1 MRKRFIFTASCI
13 LFILMMLPCQTV
25 RSADVSVTAIAQDR
39 YNQSREKYFIEPSDE
54 STFTMPE
61 NWPGNNEAAPSNRA
75 PKGARSF
82 AVVLGSGTPGPNP
95 YRMGP
100 SFLVV
105 SNGYPYFIDC
115 GEGTWRSMAA
125 SSVVH
130 GDWLTRALHLD
141 NLKYLFLTHLHC
153 DHTVG
158 IPSWILN
165 AYKWGSKAS
174 KEIYGPKGTE
184 AMMKNIMNAWQIDME
199 DMWYGPTKATKAGVT
214 VAAHE
219 VDDDGLIYQD
229 KNVKVFAYRKYHG
242 YLKDNFAYRFECAD
256 GRIFAFAGDGWNC
269 PGLIKAAKN
278 ADVAFVEAFSK
289 ENMAYASWA
298 KGDLAKVEYVTHAY
312 HMWPEE
318 LALLQKESG
327 MKALVLVHEQNYAPA
342 RKYSRLGLLS
352 ECKKAG
358 VKEPVFSSVDGD
370 VY

>member
-1 MRKRFIFTASCI
+1 MGKYSLFRTCCVLFLSMVLSSQSLWSADNYATTAS
-13 LFILMMLPCQTV
+13 QE
-25 RSADVSVTAIAQDR
+25 R
-39 YNQSREKYFIEPSDE
+39 YNQSKEKYFIEPSIE
-54 STFTMPE
+54 SALTMPE
-61 NWPGNNEAAPSNRA
+61 NWPRNNEAAPENRA
-75 PKGARSF
+75 PRQTRSF

-115 GEGTWRSMAA
+115 GEGTWRSMTAV
-125 SSVVH
+125 SLVH
-130 GDWLTRALHLD
+130 GDWLTKALDLD

-199 DMWYGPTKATKAGVT
+199 DMWHGPTKSTKDGVT
-214 VAAHE
+214 VVTHE

-256 GRIFAFAGDGWNC
+256 GRVFAFAGDGWNC

-278 ADVAFVEAFSK
+278 ADVAFVEVFSK
-289 ENMAYASWA
+289 ENMGYASWA
-298 KGDLAKVEYVTHAY
+298 KGNVDNVEYITHAY

-327 MKALVLVHEQNYAPA
+327 LKTLVLIHEQNYAPA
-342 RKYSRLGLLS
+342 KKYSRLGLLQ
-352 ECKKAG
+352 ECKRVG
-358 VKEPVFSSVDGD
+358 MKEPVFSSVDGD